1 MPFNRTRRNL
11 SLLGVAAGSGTGG
24 RGDWELSPCV
34 AFSSPTGALNFRFG
48 RVTYLRARGATAA
61 MARTP
66 VVPEATAVGALSAQ
80 RRRTRPR
87 SAMSASRRFETS
99 LKRLKCANSGHS
111 SMAWRT
117 GQIAPL
123 LPEDRPYE
131 RAGRATKRS
140 SADGV
145 GCAGSD
151 PRRSELRTQVNAK
164 RGSARLRPGRLSVLL
179 ALTICRDP
187 KKRK

>member
-1 MPFNRTRRNL
+1 VLGPPLRRIATRNL
-11 SLLGVAAGSGTGG
+11 PVLKLGSCPSRRGSVGVDDHAKLHAALGDRPTARALGSNPIG
-24 RGDWELSPCV
+24 
-34 AFSSPTGALNFRFG
+34 
-48 RVTYLRARGATAA
+48 
-61 MARTP
+61 
-66 VVPEATAVGALSAQ
+66 VVAQ
-80 RRRTRPR
+80 RWRESGRSRPTLWTTAMRKHR
-87 SAMSASRRFETS
+87 SFAKG
-99 LKRLKCANSGHS
+99 LANCSIRPF
-111 SMAWRT
+111 A
-117 GQIAPL
+117 AL
-123 LPEDRPYE
+123 EDRSYE

-145 GCAGSD
+145 GYAGSD